1 MNRTFFAFSVAALFA
16 SNAAFAGAPFV
27 SNVRVGS
34 PGFVA
39 VQQYDRWDDRSANIN
54 ERESEI
60 RNRIDRGISD
70 GRITRQ
76 EAHRLYDELSQIEA
90 RERAARGNG
99 RIGGRESR
107 EINDDLDRLAEDV
120 RHQMRDDQ
128 RREDQRRDDQR
139 RH

>member
-16 SNAAFAGAPFV
+16 SNAAFAGTAFV
-27 SNVRVGS
+27 SSNVRVAS

-54 ERESEI
+54 ERESRI
-60 RNRIDRGISD
+60 RERIDRGISD

-90 RERAARGNG
+90 KERAARANG

-120 RHQMRDDQ
+120 RHEMRD
-128 RREDQRRDDQR
+128 DQRRDDQR

>member
-1 MNRTFFAFSVAALFA
+1 MKRQLFA
-16 SNAAFAGAPFV
+16 LTTATLLASGAAFAAAGMSAVPI
-27 SNVRVGS
+27 GS
-34 PGFVA
+34 HGFVT
-39 VQQYDRWDDRSANIN
+39 VQQNDRSEDRSANIN

-90 RERAARGNG
+90 RERAARGHG